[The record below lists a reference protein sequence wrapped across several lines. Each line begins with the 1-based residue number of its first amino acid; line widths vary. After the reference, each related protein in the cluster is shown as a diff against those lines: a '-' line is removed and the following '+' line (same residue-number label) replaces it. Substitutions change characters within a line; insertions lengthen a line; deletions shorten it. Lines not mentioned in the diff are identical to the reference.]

1 MSAAAGDTIFAQA
14 SGTGRA
20 GVSVI
25 RVSGPDAFA
34 ICANH
39 IDALPKAGQFKL
51 RHFRADGQNIDHL
64 LVLTFR
70 SPHSFTGEDVVE
82 LHCHGSPAVVRAILA
97 VLARYPQAR
106 PAEPGE
112 FTRRALENN
121 KLDLAQVEGLSD
133 LINAET
139 EAQRMQAARIFS
151 GQLGILVESWR
162 QNLLRAAALIEV
174 TIDFADEDVPVD
186 VSPDVSALMAQVM
199 KGLSTEIAG
208 SYVAERVRNGFEVAI
223 IGAPNAGKSTLLNTI
238 SGRDVAITS
247 EVAGTT
253 RDVIEVRM
261 DVNGLPV
268 TLLDTAGI
276 RDSAD
281 EIEKVGVQRAIER
294 AQQADLRVFL
304 KSTPDEE
311 PPFTLVEDDISLLG
325 KGDLHVSRDSTI
337 SGKSGDGVDRLLAQI
352 AEILSARAANVGTAT
367 HMRHRHAMKAA
378 CEALDQARA
387 VLDQNPA
394 SAEIAAEYLRY
405 AIRKLDSLIGRVD
418 VEMVLGEIFS
428 QFCLGK

>member
-39 IDALPKAGQFKL
+39 IDVLPKAGQFKL
-51 RHFRADGQNIDHL
+51 RYFQADGQNIDHL

-70 SPHSFTGEDVVE
+70 SPNSFTGEDVVE
-82 LHCHGSPAVVRAILA
+82 LHCHGSPAVVKAILA
-97 VLARYPQAR
+97 VLTRYPQAR

-139 EAQRMQAARIFS
+139 EAQRMQAVRIFS

-186 VSPDVSALMAQVM
+186 VSPEVSALMAQVM

-304 KSTPDEE
+304 KSTLDEE
-311 PPFTLVEDDISLLG
+311 PPFALSQDDISLLG
-325 KGDLHVSRDSTI
+325 KGDLHVAQDSTI

-367 HMRHRHAMKAA
+367 HLRHRHAMEAA
-378 CEALDQARA
+378 CEALDQARS